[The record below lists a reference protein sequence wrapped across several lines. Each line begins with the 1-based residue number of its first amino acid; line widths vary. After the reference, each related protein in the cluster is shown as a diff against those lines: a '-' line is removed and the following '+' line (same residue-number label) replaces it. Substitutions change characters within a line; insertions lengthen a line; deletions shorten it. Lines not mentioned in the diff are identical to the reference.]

1 MKQLWEF
8 RCCKHCNMKQ
18 MGQMGQM
25 GADGCRWHHQQLLSS
40 TGGSHWPYMV
50 NILQSYLLSE
60 SAEGQVTLPV
70 CSTLNNLHFN
80 KVTFTTVLPFC
91 SDTSLP
97 VLLSAIVT
105 LFCTDPPL
113 CYIWL
118 TIPSKYTHAHLAEAG
133 LHHFV
138 GRATVWALKGGSELL
153 GRERMKEGPAP
164 SSRVSTKRPLPQEVC
179 VPLHMA
185 F

>member
-8 RCCKHCNMKQ
+8 GCCKHRNMKQ
-18 MGQMGQM
+18 MGQMG
-25 GADGCRWHHQQLLSS
+25 ADDIVSS
-40 TGGSHWPYMV
+40 CCV
-50 NILQSYLLSE
+50 LQVAHIDLIWSTSFSYLLSA

-80 KVTFTTVLPFC
+80 KVTFMTVLPFC

-105 LFCTDPPL
+105 LFSTDPLSPSL
-113 CYIWL
+113 CYIRL

-138 GRATVWALKGGSELL
+138 GRVTV
-153 GRERMKEGPAP
+153 
-164 SSRVSTKRPLPQEVC
+164 
-179 VPLHMA
+179 
-185 F
+185 

>member
-1 MKQLWEF
+1 
-8 RCCKHCNMKQ
+8 
-18 MGQMGQM
+18 
-25 GADGCRWHHQQLLSS
+25 
-40 TGGSHWPYMV
+40 MV
-50 NILQSYLLSE
+50 NILQSYLLSD
-60 SAEGQVTLPV
+60 SAERQVTLPV

-105 LFCTDPPL
+105 LFCTDPLSPPPPPR
-113 CYIWL
+113 CYIRL

-164 SSRVSTKRPLPQEVC
+164 SSRVSTKWPLPQEVC